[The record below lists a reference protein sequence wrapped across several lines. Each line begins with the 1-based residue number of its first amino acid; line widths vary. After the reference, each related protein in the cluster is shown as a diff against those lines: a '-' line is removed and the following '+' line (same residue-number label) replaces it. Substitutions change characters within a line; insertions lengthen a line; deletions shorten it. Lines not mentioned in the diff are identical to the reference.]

1 MIRSGYVLV
10 LGSIVTTGDGTE
22 HHTDTIAIVDISR
35 DGAAAYSSIHFI
47 PLYVHSVVWV
57 MVLWYLSINPV
68 MLSK

>member
-1 MIRSGYVLV
+1 M

-47 PLYVHSVVWV
+47 PTLLYVHSV
-57 MVLWYLSINPV
+57 LFGLLQNAKQLIFKLN
-68 MLSK
+68 